1 MLNRD
6 RLSELFK
13 YDDDSQ
19 SKRRALLLSALFI
32 CITTILFTILG
43 MSHPLPLPAEEGQF
57 VLIGYEE
64 DGEIMEDPVPVEEP
78 VEEVVEEQTQPTP
91 VDPVPT
97 EAEQVIE
104 TSDADDAP
112 ELNAAEEPEEI
123 TTPEPPVEEPV
134 EPEPEKPKPEEDL
147 NEMAELLSGSKK
159 PKGNPEGNNREIGEG
174 VIKFKKTGFG
184 SIGIAEGS
192 GRGMVVIPEIDDKT
206 QEKADIFIKVT
217 VDRSGKVV
225 DARNDLKR
233 STSTNTVLVN
243 KALKAAKETVFQKL
257 NSGPAFT
264 VEILEFNYRLE

>member
-19 SKRRALLLSALFI
+19 SKRRALLLSTLFMS
-32 CITTILFTILG
+32 ITTILFTIIG
-43 MSHPLPLPAEEGQF
+43 MSHPIPLPAEEGQF
-57 VLIGYEE
+57 VLLGFEE
-64 DGEIMEDPVPVEEP
+64 EGEIVEDPVLTEEP
-78 VEEVVEEQTQPTP
+78 VEEIVEEVVPPP
-91 VDPVPT
+91 VDPVQA

-104 TSDADDAP
+104 TSDAEDAP
-112 ELNAAEEPEEI
+112 ELNAS
-123 TTPEPPVEEPV
+123 EEPV
-134 EPEPEKPKPEEDL
+134 EAAPPETPVETPEPEPEVKKTEQD
-147 NEMAELLSGSKK
+147 MDELAKLLTGGNTAA
-159 PKGNPEGNNREIGEG
+159 KGNPEGNDREIGEG

-192 GRGMVVIPEIDDKT
+192 GRGLVVIPEIDDKT

-217 VDRSGKVV
+217 VDKSGKVV

-233 STSTNTVLVN
+233 STSTTTALVN
-243 KALKAAKETVFQKL
+243 KSLAAAKATVFQKME
-257 NSGPAFT
+257 SGPAFT

>member
-19 SKRRALLLSALFI
+19 SKRRALFLTTLFI
-32 CITTILFTILG
+32 SITTVLFTILG
-43 MSHPLPLPAEEGQF
+43 MRHPIPLPAEEGQF
-57 VLIGYEE
+57 VLIGFEE
-64 DGEIMEDPVPVEEP
+64 DGEIVEDPVPTEEP
-78 VEEVVEEQTQPTP
+78 VEEIVEEKVVPPPTEP
-91 VDPVPT
+91 IEA

-104 TSDADDAP
+104 TSDAEDAP
-112 ELNAAEEPEEI
+112 ELNAAEEPVET
-123 TTPEPPVEEPV
+123 TTPEEPIETP
-134 EPEPEKPKPEEDL
+134 EPEPEVKKTEQDMDEI
-147 NEMAELLSGSKK
+147 AKLLSGGNSKA
-159 PKGNPEGNNREIGEG
+159 KGDPEGNNREIGEG

-192 GRGMVVIPEIDDKT
+192 GRGLIAIPEIDDKT

-243 KALKAAKETVFQKL
+243 KALKAAKATVFQKV